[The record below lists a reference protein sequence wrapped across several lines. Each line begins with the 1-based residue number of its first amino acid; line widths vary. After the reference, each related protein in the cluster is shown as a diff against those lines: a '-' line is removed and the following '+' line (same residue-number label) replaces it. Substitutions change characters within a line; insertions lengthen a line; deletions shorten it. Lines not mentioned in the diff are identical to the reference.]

1 MKTILAGF
9 RAISYTFTKAVLII
23 KPCDHYNGSTCDVL
37 SSHLYFIRQR
47 LEVVS
52 PLVAQSQTGAAEE
65 EGGTGGKGVGKVRA
79 EMWRDARCER
89 RTKMLGAIRGVGLL
103 SL

>member
-65 EGGTGGKGVGKVRA
+65 EGGKGVGKVRA

-89 RTKMLGAIRGVGLL
+89 RTKMLWAIRGVGLL